1 MKILVVEDDP
11 RLQELLAS
19 GLGER
24 GAQVV
29 IEGSLTEGRRR
40 AVFESWDVI
49 ILDRMLPGGDGVELC
64 RHLRTKGDRTPI
76 LLLTARA
83 SVGERVDG
91 LDAGADDYL
100 VKPFSFK
107 ELWARVQALGRR
119 PPTMLKESF
128 ECGGLEVD
136 LSARQVVRSGECLRL
151 TAKEW
156 DLLEC
161 FIRNHGKVIDR
172 ATITAYVW
180 DDNHDPFTN
189 ALEVLVRRLR
199 AKIDDDFEPRLIHT
213 HRGAGYRFGE

>member
-1 MKILVVEDDP
+1 MKILIVEDDR
-11 RLQELLAS
+11 RLQELLSA
-19 GLGER
+19 GLEER

-29 IEGSLTEGRRR
+29 VEGTLSEGRRR

-64 RHLRTKGDRTPI
+64 EHLRSKGDLTPI
-76 LLLTARA
+76 LMLTARA
-83 SVGERVDG
+83 TVGERVDG

-107 ELWARVQALGRR
+107 ELWARVQALSRR
-119 PPTMLKESF
+119 PATLLKEEFS
-128 ECGGLEVD
+128 CAGLEVD
-136 LSARQVVRSGECLRL
+136 LSSRQVVRDGLRITL

-161 FIRNHGKVIDR
+161 FIRHNDKVIDR

-189 ALEVLVRRLR
+189 ALEVLIRRLR
-199 AKIDDDFEPRLIHT
+199 AKIDDDFEPKMIHT